1 MQTRRQFIKDTT
13 TIAGGAGLGLALS
26 PRILAESKGAA
37 ERVVFGLIG
46 CGTMSRENMRH
57 FLELNQPVAAVGDVD
72 EAHLEHAA
80 GEVVK
85 AGQAAPSK
93 FKDFRQLLE
102 QKDID
107 AVIIGTPDHW
117 HAAIFITACEAG
129 KDIYPRHRRWSPDR
143 RPMGR
148 VRSCCSCRCCCCRGP
163 SG

>member
-57 FLELNQPVAAVGDVD
+57 FLELNQPVAAVCDVD
-72 EAHLEHAA
+72 KAHLERAA

-85 AGQAAPSK
+85 AGQAAPKRIRVSLGQLGARGGPVHRLRARLWRGQEVVI
-93 FKDFRQLLE
+93 FAFRQ
-102 QKDID
+102 
-107 AVIIGTPDHW
+107 ASRV
-117 HAAIFITACEAG
+117 AG
-129 KDIYPRHRRWSPDR
+129 
-143 RPMGR
+143 
-148 VRSCCSCRCCCCRGP
+148 
-163 SG
+163 